1 MTAPFLLSVII
12 PCYNCQDYI
21 YECLQ
26 SVYSQI
32 DDSVEIIVINDGSTD
47 NSLKEIEL
55 FINKSKKNTIKL
67 ITQINQ
73 GVSAPE
79 TQVSTHPPGNIWH
92 FWTEMTFGTHPSGKK

>member
-1 MTAPFLLSVII
+1 MDTPFLLSVII

-26 SVYSQI
+26 SVSSQI

-55 FINKSKKNTIKL
+55 FISENKNKSIKL
-67 ITQINQ
+67 ITQTNQ
-73 GVSAPE
+73 GVSAAR
-79 TQVSTHPPGNIWH
+79 
-92 FWTEMTFGTHPSGKK
+92 